1 MESFL
6 RVVGLSKESDSLC
19 EVPVKTS
26 KKPSSARR
34 FDEIDLPDLAKI
46 AAQTEQSV
54 LQLEEE
60 AKSLEKLLLIEAQ
73 EVLQRW
79 NQALKRRTRQDEP
92 APSFKAQF
100 LRSNALEK
108 TLEALRKNERLKQE
122 LLDRPLFASADES
135 NPSEVFMAELRSL
148 LQLCLPK
155 CATPLVEPMVAAV
168 FAEPEPSS
176 SETLAVLT
184 ALRSLKEDWREAV
197 RSQAAK
203 ALEMRL
209 DSLTYKLQ
217 KLPPNSSRRF
227 SRDRV
232 HVLALLLQALVDLRS
247 GMETHGAEID
257 SALLALGLKS
267 PGSASR
273 QTGSTRADS
282 KSRSRTTSVISEN
295 SGDSGFPSPEE
306 CGAAVDA
313 MSRRTEQGVRQGLRL
328 LGLPSE
334 PLHFV
339 PGAELR
345 LRGHDIRVA
354 VCSLI
359 TLWQQEDRPAFLEVL
374 QRIKQILSA
383 DRDPDIRELGTAT
396 AKSEALPEDVSS
408 LRRLRDSLSSER
420 RALQEKLQG
429 LEQRLES
436 VERRLQNLDTETEE
450 PSITSSSSESV
461 AAVVQRV
468 AEMLSGETQRS
479 LERLGTQLQQR
490 RTELIAAL
498 RSHLD
503 SESERLSSLAVAPG
517 GAEHSMATELAMEAL
532 HDAAS
537 ENRLLCERVQKAV
550 GGSSG
555 SAPSELCSG
564 SRCRARWMD
573 GNYYDATIHAVL
585 PGGFV
590 VVNWLRPRAH
600 GDLNDRPI
608 RTISGIGGDD
618 TLHRIVQTADVEF
631 DALSPDLAAAFA
643 TFRDR
648 SQQDRHCVDCGCDGT
663 DWASI
668 SFGTYL
674 CARCA
679 EEHLRMGSARSL
691 VRPLNDGF
699 GWTETEVKYMAAGG
713 NAAFCACID
722 QYPAVKALSATGR
735 YETRFAEYYRRH
747 LDALCVGAQ
756 LPPVPSAPEQSA
768 VEFASRAEAL
778 ALAQEAAQRIEEA
791 AQAAKVQCLGPMGPR
806 SCSLDHVR
814 PALDPVIFEAPRSMS
829 DVKSRRRK
837 VSC

>member
-6 RVVGLSKESDSLC
+6 RVVGLSKDSDSLC

-26 KKPSSARR
+26 KKPTARR

-54 LQLEEE
+54 LQLEDE
-60 AKSLEKLLLIEAQ
+60 AKSLEKLLLIEVQ
-73 EVLQRW
+73 DVLQRW
-79 NQALKRRTRQDEP
+79 NQALKRRTREETNE
-92 APSFKAQF
+92 ASFKAQF

-122 LLDRPLFASADES
+122 LADRPLFASADET

-155 CATPLVEPMVAAV
+155 CAVPLVEPMLSAV
-168 FAEPEPSS
+168 FAEEPSS
-176 SETLAVLT
+176 SETMAVLT

-197 RSQAAK
+197 RIQTAK
-203 ALEMRL
+203 NLEMRL

-217 KLPPNSSRRF
+217 KMPSTSSRRF

-247 GMETHGAEID
+247 GMETHSAEID

-267 PGSASR
+267 PGSRTSR
-273 QTGSTRADS
+273 QTGSTRADT
-282 KSRSRTTSVISEN
+282 KSRSRTTSISEN
-295 SGDSGFPSPEE
+295 SEDSPSRQHCEAAMQAMAQKTEE
-306 CGAAVDA
+306 
-313 MSRRTEQGVRQGLRL
+313 GVRQGLRL

-339 PGAELR
+339 PGQELR
-345 LRGHDIRVA
+345 LRGHDLRVA
-354 VCSLI
+354 VCSLM
-359 TLWQQEDRPAFLEVL
+359 THWQQEEHGAFFEVL
-374 QRIKQILSA
+374 SRIQQILSA
-383 DRDPDIRELGTAT
+383 DRALHSRTERREVPLPDDLA
-396 AKSEALPEDVSS
+396 V
-408 LRRLRDSLSSER
+408 LRQLRDSLTHER
-420 RALQEKLQG
+420 RAVVEKMQG
-429 LEQRLES
+429 LDQQLEA
-436 VERRLQNLDTETEE
+436 VEVKLRELEE
-450 PSITSSSSESV
+450 ERSNCSSSESV
-461 AAVVQRV
+461 ASIVQRV
-468 AEMLSGETQRS
+468 AEMLSGETQRG

-490 RTELIAAL
+490 RTELISAL
-498 RSHLD
+498 RLHLD
-503 SESERLSSLAVAPG
+503 SESQRLSELAVAPG
-517 GAEHSMATELAMEAL
+517 GGHLAMELAMEAL
-532 HDAAS
+532 QEAAT

-550 GGSSG
+550 GGNNSG
-555 SAPSELCSG
+555 QPSELCSG

-590 VVNWLRPRAH
+590 VVNWLRPRPH
-600 GDLNDRPI
+600 GDTNDRPI

-618 TLHRIVQTADVEF
+618 TLHRIIQTADVEF
-631 DALSPDLAAAFA
+631 DALSPDLAAAFS

-648 SQQDRHCVDCGCDGT
+648 SQEDLRCVDCDCDGT
-663 DWASI
+663 EWASI

-674 CARCA
+674 CAQCA
-679 EEHLRMGSARSL
+679 EEHVRMGPARSL

-699 GWTETEVKYMAAGG
+699 GWTETELKYMAVGG
-713 NAAFCACID
+713 NAAFRACMN
-722 QYPAVKALSATGR
+722 QHPAVQVLSTARR

-756 LPPVPSAPEQSA
+756 LPPIPSAPEQSA
-768 VEFASRAEAL
+768 LEFSSRAEAL

-791 AQAAKVQCLGPMGPR
+791 AQAASSQCLGPGLR